1 MIIET
6 VRLSEKAKTQLIT
19 VKRKTGIA
27 NWNTLCR
34 WALMMSLR
42 DKSVPPFESLHLDSN
57 VEMSWKTFSGE
68 YGSVITAIFLE
79 RLQHDGISSEKDS
92 QQFTLHLHRGISYLA
107 STDMNCIEQLFESR
121 T

>member
-42 DKSVPPFESLHLDSN
+42 DKSIPPFESLHLDSN

-68 YGSVITAIFLE
+68 HGSVITAIFQV
-79 RLQHDGISSEKDS
+79 RQQQDKISPDKGS
-92 QQFTLHLHRGISYLA
+92 QQFTLHLHRGIAYLA
-107 STDMNCIEQLFESR
+107 SKEMPSIDSIFK
-121 T
+121 